1 MIESIVTRLRAALSA
16 DRWPAVEMAED
27 LDAVGALVGLIDSGS
42 VIVMPFRERADPEA
56 LATGGF
62 RQRVAVQFLTV
73 IVLREYDHAMGGSRA
88 ARFDTAKHE
97 VEAALAGWRPDE
109 ALEGCALVDGESSP
123 FDKGV
128 SFYIH
133 TWQTAR
139 FLTGA

>member
-1 MIESIVTRLRAALSA
+1 MIDSIVTHLRATLPV
-16 DRWPAVEMAED
+16 DHWPAVRMAED
-27 LDAVGALVGLIDSGS
+27 LDAVGAMIGLIDSGS
-42 VIVMPFRERADPEA
+42 AIVMPFRERADPQA

-88 ARFDTAKHE
+88 TRFDTAKHDIE
-97 VEAALAGWRPDE
+97 TALAGWTPE
-109 ALEGCALVDGESSP
+109 SCFEPCALVDGESSA

-128 SFYIH
+128 SFYVH

>member
-1 MIESIVTRLRAALSA
+1 MLAGIVTHMKSALTASH
-16 DRWPAVEMAED
+16 WTGVEMAED
-27 LDAVGALVGLIDSGS
+27 LDVVGEMIGRIESGT
-42 VIVMPFRERADPEA
+42 VIVMPFRERAESQS

-62 RQRVAVQFLTV
+62 RQRIAVQFLTV

-88 ARFDTAKHE
+88 DRFDTLKRE
-97 VEAALAGWRPDE
+97 LEAALAGWEP
-109 ALEGCALVDGESSP
+109 AGCIHPCELVDGESSP
-123 FDKGV
+123 FDRGV